1 MKLPGSICCR
11 LFRCAKH
18 FIMLQGILIH
28 IFMNFIGLWFY
39 FCSLNGWQTKTFIF
53 SVLYP
58 IISLLYSYR
67 LYGYNLTKRKRPVWA
82 RIDVDYRNQWW
93 VYFIFGL
100 CQAVFMRIRR
110 MMILCTVSASK
121 RPWLT
126 NLLLLF
132 SLCILCQKKPIIN
145 TCLKKEIILEM

>member
-28 IFMNFIGLWFY
+28 IFMNFIGLLFY
-39 FCSLNGWQTKTFIF
+39 FCSSPIPTFIF
-53 SVLYP
+53 SVLYH
-58 IISLLYSYR
+58 IIFLLYSYMW
-67 LYGYNLTKRKRPVWA
+67 YGFNSTKRKRPVWA

-100 CQAVFMRIRR
+100 CQAPCLCAYDAWWSYVLCRRQSAHGSQIYYFYFLYVFCVR
-110 MMILCTVSASK
+110 K
-121 RPWLT
+121 
-126 NLLLLF
+126 N
-132 SLCILCQKKPIIN
+132 Q
-145 TCLKKEIILEM
+145 

>member
-1 MKLPGSICCR
+1 MFII
-11 LFRCAKH
+11 LF
-18 FIMLQGILIH
+18 LQLKSTI
-28 IFMNFIGLWFY
+28 NEA
-39 FCSLNGWQTKTFIF
+39 FIF
-53 SVLYP
+53 NVLCH
-58 IISLLYSYR
+58 IILLSFSYW
-67 LYGYNLTKRKRPVWA
+67 LYGYNSTKRKRPVWA

-132 SLCILCQKKPIIN
+132 SLCILCQKKPNNKYMFKKRNNPWNVVTKVIKWVQTWMYTWQMSQSII
-145 TCLKKEIILEM
+145 K